1 MKRFLTDIEIEDI
14 LDFIKPNKSIPLDCA
29 NSIVKITKDKFR
41 KQLIKKEVYPSI
53 IPELKNIIH
62 KNYQQSLIDAGE
74 SVGILAAQ
82 SIGERQTQNS
92 IAYDEY
98 IIIKE
103 NNSIK
108 KIQIGEFI
116 DTYIELNGSI
126 QIGDNSEISIGKNI
140 HILSISSTEKIEWKK
155 ITEVS
160 RHAPKGNLVNVTTES
175 GRSVLSTL
183 SHSHLKKENKKVVPV
198 LGSDLK
204 LNDKIPVMKN
214 AEDPKII
221 LQNVDI
227 SKYLNYDRMGPYE
240 YDSDSDE
247 EEQEDYIFLN
257 NERFIRYIE
266 NDELFSW
273 FLSLY
278 LTNGSY
284 YQSSI
289 FIEHKNYYDNDFKDV
304 DYNLKLFCEKYNIKL
319 DVNYEHNFYLFKPK
333 TNKVTYI
340 LKSNIFNFLLQKI
353 LYRDNEKIVPQIL
366 FTNSKN
372 NIKSFL
378 STFFFYKGFLTENL
392 DILKDIQFLLLYFG
406 IYSRIV
412 GSKIKIQRKYINL
425 FQLNIG
431 VILDICIIEEN
442 FEFLDDKELNQE
454 IKKLTE
460 YIDLCNFNDL
470 NNIQDLETV
479 DLIMENYTKNFNK
492 RNRELRNNNIDKNL
506 EYLKQ
511 VKNADVVWEKITKL
525 ELIFEKD
532 YKHKYVYDFSVKG
545 NETFALFSG
554 IVVHNTL
561 NTLI

>member
-545 NETFALFSG
+545 NETFVLFSG